1 VVVFFDVDV
10 GFGVGLRGFGVGLVG
25 SAVGFVFLL
34 GFGVG
39 VSLAGASEVSFSG
52 AKGGL
57 FGAPV
62 GLRVVG
68 AVVFFDVDVGFGV
81 GLVGSDVGFVFLL
94 GFGVGVSLAGA
105 SEASFSG
112 LKGGLF
118 GAPVGLRVVGA
129 LAGKVSSAAAGFGVG
144 FLVAVFGEGLC
155 VGETGGLPDVALA
168 LGAAVGR
175 SVGTVGANT
184 AVISEQNA
192 VIFASFVTLIEASAE
207 LLSLTQHITF

>member
-1 VVVFFDVDV
+1 MSL
-10 GFGVGLRGFGVGLVG
+10 GVGLCEFGVRLVG

-39 VSLAGASEVSFSG
+39 VSLAGANEVSFSG

-62 GLRVVG
+62 RLR
-68 AVVFFDVDVGFGV
+68 F
-81 GLVGSDVGFVFLL
+81 
-94 GFGVGVSLAGA
+94 
-105 SEASFSG
+105 
-112 LKGGLF
+112 
-118 GAPVGLRVVGA
+118 VGA
-129 LAGKVSSAAAGFGVG
+129 LAGIASGAAVG
-144 FLVAVFGEGLC
+144 FDVGYSVAVFGEGLC
-155 VGETGGLPDVALA
+155 FGETDGLPDVPLV

-184 AVISEQNA
+184 AVISEQKD
-192 VIFASFVTLIEASAE
+192 VIFASFVTLIEVSAE